1 MTDRSDNQSV
11 LWPGD
16 AATSSFERFVLVAV
30 QLLLMGLIL
39 VAVADLIWLMWHGL
53 LNQLVAI
60 TDVEHLQRALQRGFA
75 GILLVLIGLEL
86 LETLRAY
93 LHDRHV
99 RLEVVLIVAVI
110 AMGRHIIM
118 LDFERM
124 HGLSLLGVAA
134 LMLALTGG
142 YFLIRRIASDRRR
155 ESAASIS
162 SSNPESSPEET
173 KR

>member
-1 MTDRSDNQSV
+1 MTDQSDNQSV

-16 AATSSFERFVLVAV
+16 AATSRFERFVLVAV

-53 LNQLVAI
+53 LNQLVAV
-60 TDVEHLQRALQRGFA
+60 TDVEHLQKALQRGFA

-99 RLEVVLIVAVI
+99 RLEIVLLVAVI
-110 AMGRHIIM
+110 ALGRHIVM
-118 LDFERM
+118 LDLEHLDGM
-124 HGLSLLGVAA
+124 LLLGIAA
-134 LMLALTGG
+134 LILALTGG
-142 YFLIRRIASDRRR
+142 YVLVRRAAIVRPPDGTQP
-155 ESAASIS
+155 AASS
-162 SSNPESSPEET
+162 MPGPKPEET
-173 KR
+173 

>member
-1 MTDRSDNQSV
+1 MTEQPHGEKA
-11 LWPGD
+11 LWPGQKL
-16 AATSSFERFVLVAV
+16 TSDFERGVLIAV

-60 TDVEHLQRALQRGFA
+60 TDVEHLQKALQRGFA

-99 RLEVVLIVAVI
+99 RLEIVLLVAVI
-110 AMGRHIIM
+110 ALGRHIVQID
-118 LDFERM
+118 LE
-124 HGLSLLGVAA
+124 HVPAASLVGIAA
-134 LMLALTGG
+134 LMLALTIG
-142 YFLIRRIASDRRR
+142 YYLIRRLAQARRVRPASLPDYQDMQ
-155 ESAASIS
+155 
-162 SSNPESSPEET
+162 
-173 KR
+173 